1 MFELRCS
8 KLELFCSESAG
19 QPPGSGP
26 KTAMD
31 IDPDK
36 LPQDAAPLRQI
47 VLQSLQVVEDKDDCW
62 SACNTS

>member
-1 MFELRCS
+1 
-8 KLELFCSESAG
+8 
-19 QPPGSGP
+19 
-26 KTAMD
+26 MD